1 MDHGI
6 FGIVTILLLLAINA
20 FFVAA
25 EFALVKAKSFRIN
38 LMAEQGSK
46 SALLTQRIQNNL
58 ESYLAAC
65 QLGITMASLGL
76 GWVGEPVVAALLEP
90 VFHTIGVP
98 QQLLHPIS
106 FILGFLIFSSL
117 HIVVGEQV
125 PKTFAIRKA
134 EPVSMW
140 TAYPLHWFYL
150 LAYPLN
156 WLLNK
161 ASGSILALFNVQE
174 ATHADV
180 LSDDEIRGIID
191 TSEKHGD
198 LASDKA
204 VMLQN
209 MFEFDSHKVEQIML
223 PQNEVEGIDLQ
234 QSWETNLDKI
244 RHTKHSRFPVFDG
257 DPDTPVGILLVK
269 DLYIELIDN
278 NNPLDPMQ
286 IIKDNVRKALL
297 VPESQPIS
305 LLLEAMRG
313 NRSHMALV
321 MDEYGSF
328 SGIVTMEDM
337 LEEIV
342 GEIADEQD
350 IDEPDAP
357 ARWVIDHWETDGLV
371 SMMDLERVVNIDFPD
386 EVDAN
391 TITGLFMTH
400 LNRMPRSGDEIE
412 QSDLRFLALDVH
424 NNRVGK
430 VQIYPLNDLVSPNNP
445 PDEDTDS
452 SDNTDTDDPA
462 VPANT

>member
-391 TITGLFMTH
+391 TITGLFMNH

-430 VQIYPLNDLVSPNNP
+430 VQIYPLNELVSPNNS
-445 PDEDTDS
+445 PDEDSDS

>member
-6 FGIVTILLLLAINA
+6 FGIVTIVLLLAINA

-38 LMAEQGSK
+38 LLADQGSK

-90 VFHTIGVP
+90 VFHTLGVP
-98 QQLLHPIS
+98 EQLLHPIS

-161 ASGSILALFNVQE
+161 ASGSILALFNVEE

-198 LASDKA
+198 LTTDKA
-204 VMLQN
+204 AMLQN
-209 MFEFDSHKVEQIML
+209 MFEFDSHTVEQIML
-223 PQNEVEGIDLQ
+223 PQNEVDGLDLQ
-234 QSWETNLDKI
+234 LSWEENLKI
-244 RHTKHSRFPVFDG
+244 IRETQHSRFPVFDG

-269 DLYIELIDN
+269 DLYNVLIANEDN
-278 NNPLDPMQ
+278 PDPMT
-286 IIKDNVRKALL
+286 IIKDNVREALL
-297 VPESQPIS
+297 VPETQPITN
-305 LLLEAMRG
+305 LLESMRG
-313 NRSHMALV
+313 KRSHMALV

-328 SGIVTMEDM
+328 SGVVTMEDM

-342 GEIADEQD
+342 GEIADEMD
-350 IDEPDAP
+350 IDEPDAA
-357 ARWVIDHWETDGLV
+357 ARWVVDHWETDGLV
-371 SMMDLERVVNIDFPD
+371 SMMDLERVVNINFPD

-400 LNRMPRSGDEIE
+400 LSRMPRPGDEIE

-424 NNRVGK
+424 SNRVGK
-430 VQIYPLNDLVSPNNP
+430 VQIYPLNDLVSPNNQT
-445 PDEDTDS
+445 DEATPEAVNIDDKS
-452 SDNTDTDDPA
+452 SVST
-462 VPANT
+462 

>member
-1 MDHGI
+1 MEHSLTNI
-6 FGIVTILLLLAINA
+6 AVIVLLLAINA

-38 LMAEQGSK
+38 LMANQGSK
-46 SALLTQRIQNNL
+46 SAILTQRIQINL

-90 VFHTIGVP
+90 LFHAVGIP
-98 QQLLHPIS
+98 EKLIHPIS
-106 FILGFLIFSSL
+106 FTLGFLIFSSL
-117 HIVVGEQV
+117 HIVIGEQV
-125 PKTFAIRKA
+125 PKTFAIRQA

-140 TAYPLHWFYL
+140 CSYPLHWFYL
-150 LAYPLN
+150 MAFPLN

-161 ASGSILALFNVQE
+161 ASGSILSMFNVEE

-180 LSDDEIRGIID
+180 LSDDEIKGIID

-223 PQNEVEGIDLQ
+223 PQNEVQGIDLKE
-234 QSWETNLDKI
+234 SWEATLEKI
-244 RHTKHSRFPVFDG
+244 RNTKHSRFPVFDG
-257 DPDTPVGILLVK
+257 NPDTPVGILLVK

-278 NNPLDPMQ
+278 DSQSDPMQ
-286 IIKDNVRKALL
+286 IIKDSLRTPLL
-297 VPESQPIS
+297 VPETQSIS
-305 LLLEAMRG
+305 LLLELMRS

-350 IDEPDAP
+350 INEPDSAVS
-357 ARWVIDHWETDGLV
+357 WVIDHWETDGLV
-371 SMMDLERVVNIDFPD
+371 TMMDLERLVNIDFPD
-386 EVDAN
+386 EIDAN
-391 TITGLFMTH
+391 TITGLFMIR
-400 LNRMPRSGDEIE
+400 LNRMPRPGDEIE

-430 VQIYPLNDLVSPNNP
+430 VQIYPLNELVMPSTQVEENQVTEEIDESP
-445 PDEDTDS
+445 EVKKT
-452 SDNTDTDDPA
+452 
-462 VPANT
+462 